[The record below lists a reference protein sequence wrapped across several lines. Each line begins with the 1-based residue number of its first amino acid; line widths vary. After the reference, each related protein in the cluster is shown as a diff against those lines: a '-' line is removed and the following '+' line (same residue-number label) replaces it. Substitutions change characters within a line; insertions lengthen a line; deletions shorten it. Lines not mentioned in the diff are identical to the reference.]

1 MLQNV
6 FTKKRYK
13 MAVDKIKASNKL
25 VSFLLAPDFYS
36 SPFYEDYRLYNGHLI
51 IEYIKKNI
59 PFNDLD
65 GVDFDFYLTLLKTIL
80 NDVQPQQG
88 YSWTNN
94 EIKIGDMYVI
104 YERARE
110 SYQSVF
116 DAIQQLQE
124 KIKEV

>member
-1 MLQNV
+1 M
-6 FTKKRYK
+6 T
-13 MAVDKIKASNKL
+13 VDKTKVSNKL
-25 VSFLLAPDFYS
+25 ISFLLAPDFYS
-36 SPFYEDYRLYNGHLI
+36 SPFYEDYRAYNGNLI

-65 GVDFDFYLTLLKTIL
+65 GGDLDYYLTLLKTIL
-80 NDVQPQQG
+80 NDVQPQDG

-104 YERARE
+104 YEGARE

-116 DAIQQLQE
+116 EASQQLQE